1 MPNPTN
7 QGGFLDCGVDGR
19 GTTSRV
25 VPGVGDGEGD
35 GVATTTT
42 GLITCLVAGEV
53 KYWPPIIG
61 IDPDLRIGTF
71 INQQKFNIT
80 NKYITN
86 YTKIRKSRYT
96 SPSVWC

>member
-1 MPNPTN
+1 M
-7 QGGFLDCGVDGR
+7 DCGVDGR

-53 KYWPPIIG
+53 KY
-61 IDPDLRIGTF
+61 
-71 INQQKFNIT
+71 
-80 NKYITN
+80 
-86 YTKIRKSRYT
+86 
-96 SPSVWC
+96 